1 MGGLFDSTVL
11 DVAVGL
17 MFVYL
22 LLALLCTTVNEWIA
36 GLLGTRSK
44 LLEKGIGQL
53 LDSQSLTDKTAK
65 NQFLDEFY
73 KHPLITGMMQ
83 GKTPPSYLSA
93 RAFAAAVMDI
103 VTPKNPGSITFADLE
118 DGIKD
123 LPDGDVKTA
132 LLALVQNAHGQL
144 QAAQSA
150 IEAWF
155 NDTMERVSGWFKRTT
170 QIRIVV
176 LAFGITIL
184 ANADTVR
191 IARSLWTD
199 PVARSAIVEGAKA
212 ETASPSNNPQTPN
225 VTSADVGKAIAQD
238 RSLLGELIG
247 WQGVDAAKTTQDWF
261 ERILGWILTAIALS
275 LGGPFWFDLLNKF
288 INIRSA
294 GRSPDEAP
302 KTS

>member
-1 MGGLFDSTVL
+1 MGGLFNSTVL

-53 LDSQSLTDKTAK
+53 LDSQSLTDKTAT

-150 IEAWF
+150 IEAWLVQADDP
-155 NDTMERVSGWFKRTT
+155 NPDRCIGVRNHY
-170 QIRIVV
+170 
-176 LAFGITIL
+176 FG
-184 ANADTVR
+184 
-191 IARSLWTD
+191 
-199 PVARSAIVEGAKA
+199 
-212 ETASPSNNPQTPN
+212 QC
-225 VTSADVGKAIAQD
+225 
-238 RSLLGELIG
+238 
-247 WQGVDAAKTTQDWF
+247 
-261 ERILGWILTAIALS
+261 
-275 LGGPFWFDLLNKF
+275 
-288 INIRSA
+288 
-294 GRSPDEAP
+294 
-302 KTS
+302 